1 MLGCRGK
8 ILNEI
13 LIIRD
18 QNRQVFI
25 LYPADNPYQISIIPQ
40 VVTFFL
46 NLLKGSTLEHFQRF
60 YTRIGVYVYVICK
73 FTKKKKKA
81 TPPFFFITSGYNRS
95 VNITFYILL

>member
-25 LYPADNPYQISIIPQ
+25 LYPANNPYQISIILQ

-73 FTKKKKKA
+73 FTKKSHA
-81 TPPFFFITSGYNRS
+81 P
-95 VNITFYILL
+95 LLLYYFRL